1 MQQVD
6 LDVAKSAMVA
16 AGIKTKM
23 GSLSLLVWLVSYDL
37 FRYNLQHLVFGQV
50 KTIFGVSCQQDSA
63 DGKCTCPP
71 GFKGDGVKS
80 CAGKRP

>member
-6 LDVAKSAMVA
+6 PDGAKSAMVA
-16 AGIKTKM
+16 AGTKTRM

-37 FRYNLQHLVFGQV
+37 LLQFPKLGMWSGENFS
-50 KTIFGVSCQQDSA
+50 GVPFQQDSA

-80 CAGKRP
+80 CEGKRP